1 MLFQIHRLSRKSG
14 WSLQMWQ
21 SLQTSVNAGHGT
33 TGISD
38 VCITLLSIIFIH
50 VRAQFHSP
58 FLTVRLYKTLRNAG
72 KKSQMDA
79 IQDGARYLEMAST
92 VNSSNAIAISQ
103 KHYTE
108 FARPQDLPSQVCVS
122 ELFMTCLQLCIIWFL
137 CSNKSY
143 NCQVARDN

>member
-1 MLFQIHRLSRKSG
+1 MAKSSDIGKCRSWDNRNLRCMYNTTIHNFYSCQGSVSLSFLNSEA
-14 WSLQMWQ
+14 LQNTQECW
-21 SLQTSVNAGHGT
+21 
-33 TGISD
+33 
-38 VCITLLSIIFIH
+38 
-50 VRAQFHSP
+50 
-58 FLTVRLYKTLRNAG
+58 K

-79 IQDGARYLEMAST
+79 IQDGARHLEMAFT

-137 CSNKSY
+137 CSSKSY